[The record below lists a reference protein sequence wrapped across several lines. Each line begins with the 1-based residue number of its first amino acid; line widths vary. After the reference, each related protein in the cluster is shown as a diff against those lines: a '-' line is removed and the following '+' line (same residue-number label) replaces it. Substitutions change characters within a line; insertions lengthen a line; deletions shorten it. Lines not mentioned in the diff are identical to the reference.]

1 MKICLNDALGFST
14 NFPVRSSSKRWWI
27 LRHKQVLNLSSTK
40 RNIFINL
47 SDFETTPT
55 DHHPSKECHRIMAD
69 AVIKKI
75 EETKIKK
82 IHYESKLI

>member
-1 MKICLNDALGFST
+1 MPFYKDDKWMNDRLITFEYNGNKYDT
-14 NFPVRSSSKRWWI
+14 IRTMMNDN
-27 LRHKQVLNLSSTK
+27 RHLH
-40 RNIFINL
+40 IN
-47 SDFETTPT
+47 SDYEHFEIAPT
-55 DHHPSKECHRIMAD
+55 DHHPSKECHKVMAD

>member
-1 MKICLNDALGFST
+1 MADRLIAFEYNNKTYDCIRTMMNE
-14 NFPVRSSSKRWWI
+14 
-27 LRHKQVLNLSSTK
+27 
-40 RNIFINL
+40 NIHLHIN
-47 SDFETTPT
+47 SDYEHFEITPT